1 MLFSPRRP
9 FKFLH
14 LAPQGHVLGSHGLHL
29 DPLGLHLRR
38 LCVKARREC
47 NYMGRLGGDDGK
59 ELFLSQPIC

>member
-1 MLFSPRRP
+1 M
-9 FKFLH
+9 
-14 LAPQGHVLGSHGLHL
+14 